1 MREKIRE
8 IFFQKYIRVGALMEG
23 AKDLRIKVRGVPP
36 PPPWVPGVGT
46 CVLRPQSTEYRS
58 SRCDHNIQHKYY
70 IYRYVEDWIQD
81 SEG

>member
-8 IFFQKYIRVGALMEG
+8 IFFQKYNRVDALMEG

-36 PPPWVPGVGT
+36 PPPRALGVGT
-46 CVLRPQSTEYRS
+46 CVLRPQSTENGT
-58 SRCDHNIQHKYY
+58 SRCDHNIQHKYF
-70 IYRYVEDWIQD
+70 IRRYVRDWIQD